1 MPRLTRKQ
9 KQEQTRSCLMKSAAR
24 VFARRGLSGAS
35 IDEVAEDAGY
45 TKGAFYANFKS
56 KEELFLAMLDE
67 SFSERIAETEHA
79 FATDESP
86 PEQARHSAAHFAE
99 AMRSDPEKSRLSV
112 EFAAQA
118 MRSDAFRD
126 ELLTRFAT
134 LRSRME
140 AIFRRRMEDL
150 GLQPVVSLDRMV
162 LMVIAMADGWKM
174 WHTLDPESVDDAMLE
189 EMMEIFVTGFGVMS
203 GALEVQP
210 SRA

>member
-24 VFARRGLSGAS
+24 VFARRGMSGAS

-67 SFSERIAETEHA
+67 SFSERIAETDRA
-79 FATDESP
+79 FSTDESP
-86 PEQARHSAAHFAE
+86 PEQARHSAADFAA
-99 AMRSDPEKSRLSV
+99 AMRSDPDKSRLGF
-112 EFAAQA
+112 EFAAHA
-118 MRSDAFRD
+118 MRSEPFRE

-134 LRSRME
+134 LRGRME

-150 GLQPVVSLDRMV
+150 GLEPVVALDRMV
-162 LMVIAMADGWKM
+162 LMIIAMAEGWKIWQM
-174 WHTLDPESVDDAMLE
+174 LDPEAVDDAMLE

-210 SRA
+210 TRA

>member
-1 MPRLTRKQ
+1 MARLTRKQ

-24 VFARRGLSGAS
+24 VFARRGMSGAS

-67 SFSERIAETEHA
+67 SFSERIAETDRA
-79 FATDESP
+79 FSTDESP
-86 PEQARHSAAHFAE
+86 PEQARHSAADFAA
-99 AMRSDPEKSRLSV
+99 AMRSDPDKSRLGF
-112 EFAAQA
+112 EFAAHA
-118 MRSDAFRD
+118 MRSEPFRE
-126 ELLTRFAT
+126 ELLTRFST
-134 LRSRME
+134 LRGRME

-150 GLQPVVSLDRMV
+150 GLEPVVALDRMV
-162 LMVIAMADGWKM
+162 LMVISMAEGWKLWQM
-174 WHTLDPESVDDAMLE
+174 LDPEVVDDAMLE

-210 SRA
+210 ARA